1 MNRSF
6 NLRALLVVVVVLL
19 SLWGLYPTYRAS
31 RVTDEMREQ
40 AATDPALKAQIDGW
54 EARAIRQ
61 GLDLEGGMYIV
72 LEIDTEGLSTAQAHD
87 ALDRVVEILRNRV
100 DQFGVSEPDIK
111 PLGSSRIIVQLP
123 GLQDVDRAKRLIGS
137 TARLEFRMVRPV
149 EDLASTLTKLDEAF
163 AVTAADAPD
172 TTAAAEPAEPTEPEP
187 AAETGIAAADT
198 AAAPAADEALDFEAL
213 PEQPVDA
220 VAGPTPEQ
228 LAEHPFSAYLL
239 VDQNLIRFL
248 GTPVVV
254 QEQDYE
260 RIRGMLESPEA
271 RVIPRHVEFQF
282 DMEPHDLG
290 GGMLVR
296 PLYLLDRRASVT
308 GDQLVN
314 ARSAPDPDRPG
325 NFQVHFTLDR
335 KGARIFA
342 KLSGENIGRNM
353 AISLDGKVK
362 SAPVFTSKIP
372 TGDGVIT
379 GSFTSMQAQ
388 DMALL
393 LRAGALPVD
402 VRIEEERTVGPSLGR
417 DSIRQ
422 GLEAALYGL
431 ALVVVFVLVYYRLV
445 GFVVVLAVSVN
456 VIILLAVLCQFG
468 LVLTLPGIAGIILTI
483 GMAVD
488 ANVLINERIREELR
502 RNKTAR
508 AAVDSG
514 YANATRTIVDANVT
528 TLIAAAI
535 LLWFGTGPIQGF
547 AVTLSIGI
555 LSSMFTA
562 LVLTRVI
569 MEAASR
575 NRSHAKLSI

>member
-1 MNRSF
+1 MKRSF
-6 NLRALLVVVVVLL
+6 NLRALLVIVVILL
-19 SLWGLYPTYRAS
+19 SLWGLYPTWRAS
-31 RVTDEMREQ
+31 QVTDEMREQ
-40 AATDPALKAQIDGW
+40 AQTDEELKARIDGW
-54 EARAIRQ
+54 ESKAIRQ

-72 LEIDTEGLSTAQAHD
+72 LEVDTEDLSPAEAND
-87 ALDRVVEILRNRV
+87 ALERVVEILRNRV

-111 PLGSSRIIVQLP
+111 PMGSSRIIVQLP

-149 EDLASTLTKLDEAF
+149 EDAASVLEKLDEAF
-163 AVTAADAPD
+163 AVTVADTPADSPDEETAADE
-172 TTAAAEPAEPTEPEP
+172 TPAEAPAEEAAPGADETLDFESLPGQPTETDEGPS
-187 AAETGIAAADT
+187 AEVL
-198 AAAPAADEALDFEAL
+198 AAAPF
-213 PEQPVDA
+213 
-220 VAGPTPEQ
+220 T
-228 LAEHPFSAYLL
+228 AYLL
-239 VDQNLIRFL
+239 VDPGLVQYV
-248 GTPVVV
+248 GTPLVV
-254 QEQDYE
+254 EE
-260 RIRGMLESPEA
+260 RHVAKVREMLESPEA
-271 RVIPRHVEFQF
+271 GVIPRHMEFQF
-282 DMEPHDLG
+282 GMAATNMG
-290 GGMLVR
+290 GGYLVR
-296 PLYLLDRRASVT
+296 PLFLVDRRPGLT
-308 GDQLVN
+308 GDRLVG

-325 NFQVHFTLDR
+325 NFQVHFNLDR
-335 KGARIFA
+335 KGARLFS
-342 KLSGENIGRNM
+342 KLSGENVGRNM
-353 AISLDGKVK
+353 AICLDGKVK
-362 SAPVFTSKIP
+362 SAPVFQGKIP
-372 TGDGVIT
+372 SGDGVIT
-379 GSFTSMQAQ
+379 GSFTSMEAQ

-417 DSIRQ
+417 DSVRQ
-422 GLEAALYGL
+422 GLNAALYGL
-431 ALVVVFVLVYYRLV
+431 ALVMVFVLLYYRLT
-445 GFVVVLAVSVN
+445 GFVVVFAVLAN
-456 VIILLAVLCQFG
+456 VLILLAVLAQFG

-502 RNKTAR
+502 RKKTSR

-514 YANATRTIVDANVT
+514 YQNATRTIVDANVT

-569 MEAASR
+569 MEAATY